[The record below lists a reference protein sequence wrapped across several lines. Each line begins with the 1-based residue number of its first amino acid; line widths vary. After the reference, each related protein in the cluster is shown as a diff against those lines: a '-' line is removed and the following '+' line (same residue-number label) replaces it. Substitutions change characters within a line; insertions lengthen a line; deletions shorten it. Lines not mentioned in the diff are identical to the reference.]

1 MPFPSHHGSCLL
13 INQILGSRC
22 WSFLTKYAPPDNS
35 NPDDDPQ
42 NTAHFPTFPDI
53 SNLWKVPSTY
63 DSELHLQFYSVLVG
77 LFILA
82 MHLLGRATS
91 VEAARLNCTEQSDSL
106 VLCDECH

>member
-1 MPFPSHHGSCLL
+1 MHPL
-13 INQILGSRC
+13 IIVILMMILKISPRYC
-22 WSFLTKYAPPDNS
+22 P
-35 NPDDDPQ
+35 
-42 NTAHFPTFPDI
+42 FPTFPDT
-53 SNLWKVPSTY
+53 SNLWKIPSTY

-91 VEAARLNCTEQSDSL
+91 VEAARVNCTEQSDSL